1 MKKTIC
7 FVLVMVLA
15 IMCFSLP
22 VYAEEN
28 PSKQTGKI
36 FKVPEVPA
44 NSSITIDIGDA
55 EYIDIGDG
63 NLIAVSSLPKGNQA
77 KNIKNMIKN
86 PVKQRMAAPAQMTAP
101 MQVKAAAAKAG
112 SSTHGKQKV
121 ASMGV
126 AAGSINLYVEYTTSG
141 AHNTG
146 KITYHNAYST
156 LSGFTLGFSW
166 KNVTT
171 HSEVTKSGKDIYAS
185 CSGQITY
192 YLLVDIGILELGSS
206 DVSLS
211 GYCYAIH

>member
-22 VYAEEN
+22 VYAEDN
-28 PSKQTGKI
+28 PSKSTSKV
-36 FKVPEVPA
+36 FKVPKCPS
-44 NSSITIDIGDA
+44 NSSIRIDIGDA
-55 EYIDIGDG
+55 EYIDLGDG
-63 NLIAVSSLPKGNQA
+63 NLIAVSSLPTGNQA
-77 KNIKNMIKN
+77 KKIKNMIKN
-86 PVKQRMAAPAQMTAP
+86 PVVQMKAEPVQVATP
-101 MQVKAAAAKAG
+101 MLARAVAAKAG

-141 AHNTG
+141 PHNTG

-211 GYCYAIH
+211 GYCYAVH